1 MLVQIASMRTA
12 LAEALLELGS
22 KDPRIV
28 ALGADTS
35 VSIKTNLFG
44 DRYPERFFN
53 VGIAEANMIGIAAGL
68 ALSGK
73 IPFVSTYSAFVPGK
87 CLDQIR
93 NAIAYPRLDVKI
105 VSSHGGLSV
114 GPDGASHQTVEDL
127 AAMRA
132 VPNIHIIVP
141 SDGPSTRALII
152 QASVTSGPFYF
163 RLARPDVPTIHTVT
177 SDLRIG
183 RASVLRAGKDVSL
196 IACGLLVN
204 EALEAAETLS
214 KENIS
219 AEVIDSHT
227 LKPLDTETILKSARK
242 TGAIITSEE
251 HNIIGGLGGAV
262 AETVT
267 DSYPVPVARIGIR
280 DTFGESGEHPEL
292 MKKYGL
298 TSKEIIETARRIIR
312 TR

>member
-1 MLVQIASMRTA
+1 MLVQLGSMRTA
-12 LAEALLELGS
+12 LAETLVELGS
-22 KDPRIV
+22 KDSRVV

-35 VSIKTNLFG
+35 VSIKTSLFG
-44 DRYPERFFN
+44 DRFPERFFN

-93 NAIAYPRLDVKI
+93 NAIAYPKLDVKI

-132 VPNIHIIVP
+132 VPNMHVIVP
-141 SDGPSTRALII
+141 SDGPSTRALVL
-152 QASVTSGPFYF
+152 QASTNNGPFYF
-163 RLARPDVPTIHTVT
+163 RLARPDVPTVHSAT
-177 SDLRIG
+177 SDLKVG
-183 RASVLRAGKDVSL
+183 KAKVLRTGKDVSL

-204 EALEAAETLS
+204 EALEAAEILS
-214 KENIS
+214 KENIT

-227 LKPLDTETILKSARK
+227 LKPLDTEAILKSARK
-242 TGAIITSEE
+242 TGAIVTSEE
-251 HNIIGGLGGAV
+251 HNVIGGLGGAV
-262 AETVT
+262 AEAVCE
-267 DSYPVPVARIGIR
+267 SYPVRVARVGIR
-280 DTFGESGEHPEL
+280 DTFGESGEYLEL

-298 TSKEIIETARRIIR
+298 TSNEIVDAAKRIIR
-312 TR
+312 SR

>member
-1 MLVQIASMRTA
+1 MLVQLGSMRTA
-12 LAEALLELGS
+12 LAEALLELGA
-22 KDPRIV
+22 KDSRVV

-35 VSIKTNLFG
+35 VSIKTSLFG
-44 DRYPERFFN
+44 DRFPERFFN

-93 NAIAYPRLDVKI
+93 NAIAYPKLDVKI

-127 AAMRA
+127 AVMRA
-132 VPNIHIIVP
+132 VPNMHVIVP
-141 SDGPSTRALII
+141 SDGPSTRALVL
-152 QASVTSGPFYF
+152 QASTNSGPFYF
-163 RLARPDVPTIHTVT
+163 RLARPDVPTIHAAT
-177 SDLRIG
+177 SDLKVG
-183 RASVLRAGKDVSL
+183 KAKVLRTGKDVSL

-214 KENIS
+214 KENIT

-242 TGAIITSEE
+242 TGAIVTSEE
-251 HNIIGGLGGAV
+251 HNVIGGLGGAV
-262 AETVT
+262 AEAVC
-267 DSYPVPVARIGIR
+267 DSYPVVVARVGIR

-298 TSKEIIETARRIIR
+298 TSREIVDAAKRIVR

>member
-1 MLVQIASMRTA
+1 MLVQLASMRTA

-22 KDPRIV
+22 KDLRIV

-35 VSIKTNLFG
+35 VSIKTSLFG
-44 DRYPERFFN
+44 DRYPDRFFN
-53 VGIAEANMIGIAAGL
+53 VGIAEANMLGIAAGL

-93 NAIAYPRLDVKI
+93 NAIAYPKLDVKI

-132 VPNIHIIVP
+132 VPNMHVIVP
-141 SDGPSTRALII
+141 SDGPSTWALIM
-152 QASVTSGPFYF
+152 QASITSGPFYF
-163 RLARPDVPTIHTVT
+163 RLARPDVPTIHSAT
-177 SDLRIG
+177 SDLKVG
-183 RASVLRAGKDVSL
+183 RAKVLRAGKDVSL

-204 EALEAAETLS
+204 EVLEAAETLS

-242 TGAIITSEE
+242 TGAIVTSEE

-262 AETVT
+262 AEAVC
-267 DSYPVPVARIGIR
+267 DSYPVPVSRVGIR

-298 TSKEIIETARRIIR
+298 TSKEIIETARKIVRNR
-312 TR
+312 

>member
-1 MLVQIASMRTA
+1 MLVQLGSMRTA
-12 LAEALLELGS
+12 LAEALVELGS
-22 KDPRIV
+22 KDSRIV

-35 VSIKTNLFG
+35 VSIKTSMFG
-44 DRYPERFFN
+44 DRFPERFFN

-93 NAIAYPRLDVKI
+93 NAVAYPKLDVKI

-127 AAMRA
+127 AALRA
-132 VPNIHIIVP
+132 VPNMHVLVP
-141 SDGPSTRALII
+141 SDGPSTRTLLMEA
-152 QASVTSGPFYF
+152 ATTSGPFYF
-163 RLARPDVPTIHTVT
+163 RLARPDVPTVHAAT
-177 SDLRIG
+177 SDLKVG
-183 RASVLRAGKDVSL
+183 KAKVLRTGKDVSL

-214 KENIS
+214 KENVA

-227 LKPLDTETILKSARK
+227 LKPLDTEAILKSARK
-242 TGAIITSEE
+242 TGAIVTSEE

-262 AETVT
+262 AEAVG
-267 DSYPVPVARIGIR
+267 DSYPVPVARVGIR

-298 TSKEIIETARRIIR
+298 TSKEIVDAAKRIIR

>member
-1 MLVQIASMRTA
+1 MLVQLASMRTA
-12 LAEALLELGS
+12 LAEALIELGS
-22 KDPRIV
+22 KDPRVV

-35 VSIKTNLFG
+35 VSIKTSLFG

-132 VPNIHIIVP
+132 VPNMHVIVP
-141 SDGPSTRALII
+141 SDGPSTKSLIM
-152 QASVTSGPFYF
+152 QASITSGPFYF
-163 RLARPDVPTIHTVT
+163 RLARPDIPTIHTLT
-177 SDLRIG
+177 SDLKIG
-183 RASVLRAGKDVSL
+183 RATVLRAGKDVSL

-227 LKPLDTETILKSARK
+227 LKPLDTETILRSARK
-242 TGAIITSEE
+242 TGAIVTSEE
-251 HNIIGGLGGAV
+251 HNMIGGLGGAV
-262 AETVT
+262 TEAVC
-267 DSYPVPVARIGIR
+267 DSYPVPVARIGIH

-298 TSKEIIETARRIIR
+298 TSKEIIETARKIVR